1 MTNLLLALVMLTNF
15 LLVGTSRIGKAISVA
30 ALQGVALGAL
40 MLVVRHRLHVYV
52 VLVAVATMAIKGLV
66 IPSLLNRALNSV
78 RIRREV
84 EPYVGFIASLV
95 LCSLGTGL
103 AMLVARTLRLA
114 DDAPSQLIVPAGLA
128 TLFTGLLLLVT
139 RRKAITQVVG
149 YLVLENGIF
158 VFGLLLVEE
167 MPLLVEAGV
176 LLDLMV
182 CIFVM
187 AIVINHIQREFDSLD
202 TGKLAELKD

>member
-1 MTNLLLALVMLTNF
+1 MINFLIALVMLTNF
-15 LLVGTSRIGKAISVA
+15 LLVGTDRISKTISVV

-40 MLVVRHRLHVYV
+40 MLAVHHQFHMYV
-52 VLVAVATMAIKGLV
+52 VLLAIATMAFKGLV
-66 IPSLLNRALNSV
+66 IPAMLNRALNAV
-78 RIRREV
+78 KIRREV
-84 EPYVGFIASLV
+84 EPYVGFVASLL

-103 AMLVARTLRLA
+103 ALLMASTLPVAQ
-114 DDAPSQLIVPAGLA
+114 DAPSTLIVPAGLA

-182 CIFVM
+182 CVFVM
-187 AIVINHIQREFDSLD
+187 AIVINHIQREFDSID
-202 TGKLAELKD
+202 TDKLAELKD

>member
-1 MTNLLLALVMLTNF
+1 MTNLLLAVVMLTNF
-15 LLVGTSRIGKAISVA
+15 LLVGTSRIGKAISFV
-30 ALQGVALGAL
+30 ALQGVVLGAL
-40 MLVVRHRLHVYV
+40 MLVVHHQWHVYV
-52 VLVAVATMAIKGLV
+52 VLLAVATMAFKGLV
-66 IPSLLNRALNSV
+66 IPAMLNRALTSV
-78 RIRREV
+78 KIRREV

-103 AMLVARTLRLA
+103 AMLMARTLPMGP
-114 DDAPSQLIVPAGLA
+114 DAPSQLIVPAGLA

-187 AIVINHIQREFDSLD
+187 AIVINHIQREFDSVD
-202 TGKLAELKD
+202 TNKLAELKD

>member
-15 LLVGTSRIGKAISVA
+15 LLVGTGRISKAISVA
-30 ALQGVALGAL
+30 ALQGAILGLL
-40 MLVVRHRLHVYV
+40 MLVVHHDWKIHV
-52 VLVAVATMAIKGLV
+52 VLVAVATMVFKGLV
-66 IPSLLNRALNSV
+66 IPAMLRRALYSV
-78 RIRREV
+78 KIRREV

-103 AMLVARTLRLA
+103 AMLMARILPMA
-114 DDAPSQLIVPAGLA
+114 EDAPSTLIVPAGLA

-158 VFGLLLVEE
+158 VFGLLLIEE